1 MAYSASGLTLVGGSS
16 VQRMWIYTTA
26 DAIADVNTADYFLDA
41 IGEIR
46 VNDVITVVSSTG
58 GTPVVSHAYC
68 NSNTGSAIDI
78 INGVA
83 ITATDSD

>member
-16 VQRMWIYTTA
+16 AQRMWIYTTA
-26 DAIADVNTADYFLDA
+26 DAIADVTTEDYFLEA
-41 IGEIR
+41 IDMIR
-46 VNDVITVVSSTG
+46 KNDVITVVSSTG

-68 NSNTGSAIDI
+68 NQSDGTNIDI

-83 ITATDSD
+83 ITNTDSD